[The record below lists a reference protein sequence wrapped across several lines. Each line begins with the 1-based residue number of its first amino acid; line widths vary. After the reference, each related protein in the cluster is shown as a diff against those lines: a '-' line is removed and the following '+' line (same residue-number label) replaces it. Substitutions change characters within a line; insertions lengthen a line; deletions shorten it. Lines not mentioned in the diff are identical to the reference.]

1 VLGRG
6 ERDGQR
12 RGRVVCS
19 GSCVVVTAR
28 RRRVLVMV
36 LVVAADGG
44 MVVVVV
50 VVVVMGVGQ
59 DGQASMKRS
68 VVLDGII
75 GGGLAVW

>member
-44 MVVVVV
+44 MVLVL

-68 VVLDGII
+68 VVLDRII